1 MIGLSNAL
9 FPSIDGGGLQVAVAP
24 AKLWLNGF
32 IIVLPPS
39 IIFVSP
45 NATSYIFLNTSTA
58 MIGVSTAGYSS
69 IDIPIAT
76 VITDSSRCVSMTDTR
91 PDFTN
96 VGGSG
101 PGINFA
107 DAERPTGAINGS
119 NVTFTLLNAPSPP
132 SSLFL
137 VRNGVVLQPMNGFTL
152 SSETITVTIAPSV
165 SDSLEAWYRY

>member
-9 FPSIDGGGLQVAVAP
+9 CPSIDGGGLQVAVAP
-24 AKLWLNGF
+24 AVLWLNGF
-32 IIVLPPS
+32 ITVLPPS

-58 MIGVSTAGYSS
+58 MIGVSTVGYSS

-76 VITDSSRCVSMTDTR
+76 VITNSGQCVSLADTR

-101 PGINFA
+101 VSINFA
-107 DAERPTGAINGS
+107 DAEIPSGAINGS
-119 NVTFTLLNAPSPP
+119 NVTFTLVNSPSPP

-137 VRNGVVLQPMNGFTL
+137 VRNGVVLQAMNGYIL
-152 SSETITVTIAPSV
+152 SSVTITMAAAPQV
-165 SDSLEAWYRY
+165 DDSLEVWYRY